1 MTETAVAEAAPSG
14 SRFLRPERVKEATLL
29 GIIAL
34 SVVVFAF
41 LIDGYLSGRF
51 FNRVTTSVVIVTLLA
66 AAQALVIFS
75 RNIDLS
81 VGSIVGVAAYL
92 TGDFLAGTGQGPI
105 VAILVAMVVGAV
117 LGSINGLLVAYG
129 GVPAIIVTL
138 GTLAL
143 FRTLLSIYSEGA
155 NVLAGD
161 LPSWVLEFNN
171 VTLFTVAG
179 FEVRLVFVI
188 AVVVVVAL
196 QFALARLRWG
206 RRIYAIGS
214 NPSAAVQAGLPT
226 ASLVFWSFVGSG
238 ALAGLAGFMFL
249 ARAGTISATAGA
261 GLELESV
268 AAAVVGGVSILGGS
282 GTMVGAFLGA
292 VFIDTLKLSLVRV
305 PEVSEFWRDAFLGIL
320 ILGAVI
326 LDTLLRNRFNRRWS
340 AEARKAMESTGPTAV
355 GYGTG
360 GRGRWDRR
368 CVNGPPSIVGS
379 PYSSSSWLRR
389 SWSTS
394 PCRRSISVSGTS

>member
-1 MTETAVAEAAPSG
+1 VTERAAPAKG
-14 SRFLRPERVKEATLL
+14 SSTFLTPDRVKTITLL

-34 SVVVFAF
+34 SVVVFGA
-41 LIDGYLSGRF
+41 LVDGYLSGRF
-51 FNRVTTSVVIVTLLA
+51 FNRVTTSVVVVAILA
-66 AAQALVIFS
+66 VAQALVIFS

-92 TGDFLAGTGQGPI
+92 TGDFLGTTGSGPWLG
-105 VAILVAMVVGAV
+105 ILVAIGVGAV
-117 LGSINGLLVAYG
+117 LGSLNGALVAFG

-143 FRTLLSIYSEGA
+143 FRTLLSIYSGGA
-155 NVLAGD
+155 NILAGD
-161 LPSWVLEFNN
+161 LPGWVLEFNN

-188 AVVVVVAL
+188 ALAVVIGL
-196 QFALARLRWG
+196 HWSFARLRWG

-214 NPSAAVQAGLPT
+214 NPAAARQAGLPT
-226 ASLVFWSFVGSG
+226 SRLIFWSFVGSG
-238 ALAGLAGFMFL
+238 ALAGLAGFMFM
-249 ARAGTISATAGA
+249 ARAGTISATAGS

-292 VFIDTLKLSLVRV
+292 VLIDTLKLSLVRV
-305 PEVSEFWRDAFLGIL
+305 PEVSEFWRDAFLGVL

-326 LDTLLRNRFNRRWS
+326 LDITLQNRFNRRWS
-340 AEARKAMESTGPTAV
+340 AEARRAMEG
-355 GYGTG
+355 
-360 GRGRWDRR
+360 
-368 CVNGPPSIVGS
+368 
-379 PYSSSSWLRR
+379 
-389 SWSTS
+389 
-394 PCRRSISVSGTS
+394 SVSSAAGMAQIAGGGGTADA